1 MSRRESSLAQ
11 GSWARVAPELVAPD
25 AAGVLLELAAAFAAQ
40 LPGVDAGEL
49 GRGFAE
55 REELGSTALGGGV
68 AIPHCRSSWLAD
80 PQVMVGLHRVGVA
93 FGAPDGSP
101 VRLFVAIVSP
111 SSAPGGHLRLLADLA
126 RRLRDRQRVERAV
139 AASTAED
146 LLGALGPGGEDA

>member
-1 MSRRESSLAQ
+1 MSRRESLAE

-25 AAGVLLELAAAFAAQ
+25 AAGVLRELAGAFAEQ

-49 GRGFAE
+49 ARGFAQ

-80 PQVMVGLHRVGVA
+80 PQVMVGRHVTGVP
-93 FGAPDGSP
+93 FGGPDGAP

-111 SSAPGGHLRLLADLA
+111 ASAPGGHLRLLADLA
-126 RRLRDRQRVERAV
+126 RRLRDRERVERAI
-139 AASTAED
+139 AASTAAG
-146 LLGALGPGGEDA
+146 LLGALGPAGAGG